1 MFNFFDKIQENL
13 LKLIYPD
20 VCNGCNKLLVKGE
33 TILCTSCLHELPY
46 TFHHETQSNEMDRKF
61 YGIIPFSFCLSMLYF
76 HKSGIVQ
83 NLIHNLKYKNKQ
95 EIGTFLGALYA
106 EELINFE
113 RIKNVT
119 HLIPVPLH
127 KKRLHERGYNQVDTF
142 CESLAVALDIPLEK
156 NVLYRNTYSKS
167 QTKKSKTERAAIK
180 ESLFAVRI
188 PYEFSAP
195 HFLLVD
201 DVITSGATI
210 EACAKELLKIPNA
223 TVSILTIAYAQS

>member
-1 MFNFFDKIQENL
+1 MHNFFDKIHENL

-33 TILCTSCLHELPY
+33 AIVCTSCLHELPY
-46 TFHHETQSNEMDRKF
+46 TFHHETQTNEMDRKF
-61 YGIIPFSFCLSMLYF
+61 YGLLPISFCLSMLYF

-106 EELINFE
+106 EELKGFE
-113 RIKNVT
+113 KIKTVT

-127 KKRLHERGYNQVDTF
+127 KKRLHERGYNQIDTF
-142 CESLAVALDIPLEK
+142 CETIGFELNIPVEK
-156 NVLYRNTYSKS
+156 KILIRNRYSKS
-167 QTKKSKTERAAIK
+167 QTKKSKSERATIK
-180 ESLFAVRI
+180 ESLFTLKSHEHLI
-188 PYEFSAP
+188 CP

-201 DVITSGATI
+201 DVITSGATL
-210 EACAKELLKIPNA
+210 EACAKELIKIPNA
-223 TVSILTIAYAQS
+223 KVSILTIAYAQS